1 VPYPNSQE
9 AETSHALRCPKPKQ
23 NSGAHLHDG
32 PRHSLSR
39 GDLTGLLAELS
50 SGVDSCRSSSALELC
65 RPHQNGDFSPP
76 PNIQTKPTEHG
87 ISKFSRIQ
95 ASADSQHSPFSWIQ
109 LTPDPVTFGQHLL
122 HAKEAGNIRE
132 TALVLLGSRHLSSL
146 NLLLPPAPEGL
157 QEATAVDHGGNSD
170 GLGDLSPPP
179 GTPARPL
186 EEAVLLDYFL
196 LPVPKDGHEEEDSG
210 AASNHRSS
218 VSG

>member
-1 VPYPNSQE
+1 MPSAVPSRSRTPAHISMMDHVTPYLG
-9 AETSHALRCPKPKQ
+9 ETSLGFLRNSARVWIPAGHPQPSSCAVLTRMVIFLHRPTSRQSQQSTESQSSPAYRPALIPNIP
-23 NSGAHLHDG
+23 
-32 PRHSLSR
+32 LSR
-39 GDLTGLLAELS
+39 GSSLLRIRS
-50 SGVDSCRSSSALELC
+50 RSGSICSMLKKL
-65 RPHQNGDFSPP
+65 
-76 PNIQTKPTEHG
+76 G
-87 ISKFSRIQ
+87 ISEKQPWFFS
-95 ASADSQHSPFSWIQ
+95 D
-109 LTPDPVTFGQHLL
+109 LVTW
-122 HAKEAGNIRE
+122 
-132 TALVLLGSRHLSSL
+132 SSL

-186 EEAVLLDYFL
+186 EEAALLDYFL